1 MIYFDHASTTYTDKR
16 VLDKMLPYFTEIF
29 GNADSSHAAGRAA
42 MKGVDEA
49 RDKIA
54 SLVGVKPKEIYFTAG
69 GSEADSWAI
78 KSCVESYKDKGRHIV
93 VSAVEHHSVLSCA
106 KQLEND
112 GYEVTYI
119 PVDEFG
125 AVDLNKLSSSVRED
139 TVLVAVMHANNEV
152 GTIEDVKSVSE
163 ITHRRG
169 AKFLCDCVQTAG
181 RIPFPV
187 EFADMISMSAHKFY
201 GPKGVGALYI
211 KSGTKISSLINGGE
225 QERGKRGGTT
235 NVAGVVGMAEALAL
249 CKTEE
254 RETAR
259 VRDYFE
265 SRIIK
270 EIKDVKINGDVNN
283 RLPGISNITFY
294 GRKGESLLFSLDLN
308 GVACS
313 MGSACMAGSIEA
325 SHVLTAMGVSEKDA
339 LSSLRFSF
347 GRDNTVDEVDKAVE
361 ILKKLT

>member
-16 VLDKMLPYFTEIF
+16 VLKKMFPYYTEIF

-54 SLVGVKPKEIYFTAG
+54 YLAGVKPKEIYFTSG
-69 GSEADSWAI
+69 GSEANSWAI
-78 KSCVESYKDKGRHIV
+78 KSCAETYKDKGRHIV
-93 VSAVEHHSVLSCA
+93 VSAIEHHSVLNCA
-106 KQLEND
+106 KQLENG

-119 PVDEFG
+119 PVDEKG
-125 AVDLNKLSSSVRED
+125 RVDIERLFSSVRDD
-139 TVLVAVMHANNEV
+139 TILVAVMHANNEV
-152 GTIEDVKSVSE
+152 GTVEDVKTISE
-163 ITHRRG
+163 IAHSRG

-181 RIPFPV
+181 RMPFPV
-187 EFADMISMSAHKFY
+187 GFADMISMSAHKFY

-211 KSGTKISSLINGGE
+211 KSGTKISPLINGGE
-225 QERGKRGGTT
+225 QERGERGGTT

-249 CKTEE
+249 CEEE
-254 RETAR
+254 RGETAR

-265 SRIIK
+265 SRVIK

-294 GRKGESLLFSLDLN
+294 NRKGESLLFL
-308 GVACS
+308 
-313 MGSACMAGSIEA
+313 SI
-325 SHVLTAMGVSEKDA
+325 
-339 LSSLRFSF
+339 
-347 GRDNTVDEVDKAVE
+347 
-361 ILKKLT
+361 